1 MDGATLLRV
10 PALLSLLA
18 LAGCVN
24 GFEKYYKPSP
34 SATQVLK
41 SPYNAPASATPL
53 IYNYSNDPKVDN
65 HNAMRAG
72 YVYIGSADFYA
83 NASKVSQPQLIAQ
96 AKSVGASLVLIHTS
110 FKDTVSGS
118 IPFTVPNA
126 PVVSTV
132 NTSGTVNSYGSG
144 GYATGTY
151 SGTGTITTP
160 GGSTTYQMPYQ
171 FDRNN
176 YDATFWVKRDTSKIM
191 LGINPGPLSDAQR
204 HELQRNSG
212 IVAAVVVNGTPAFQ
226 ANILEGDI
234 LLKVNDEDL
243 IEPASMVAQVEKYA
257 GQKVT
262 FQILRDG
269 QPKTIPVTLRPS
281 QVR

>member
-10 PALLSLLA
+10 PAILSLLL

-34 SATQVLK
+34 SAAQVLK

-83 NASKVSQPQLIAQ
+83 NVRKVSQSQLIVQ

-118 IPFTVPNA
+118 VPFTVQNA

-191 LGINPGPLSDAQR
+191 LGINPGPLSDAQK
-204 HELQRNSG
+204 HQLQRNSG
-212 IVAAVVVNGTPAFQ
+212 MVVAVVVNGTPAFQ

-243 IEPASMVAQVEKYA
+243 IEPATMVAQMEKYA
-257 GQKVT
+257 GQTVT

-269 QPKTIPVTLRPS
+269 QPKSIPVTLRPS

>member
-1 MDGATLLRV
+1 VDGLSCLRTAAIFTLLV
-10 PALLSLLA
+10 V
-18 LAGCVN
+18 AGCVN

-34 SATQVLK
+34 NADQILK
-41 SPYNAPASATPL
+41 SPYNAPVSATPL

-65 HNAMRAG
+65 HNALRAG
-72 YVYIGSADFYA
+72 YVPIGSADFYA
-83 NASKVSQPQLIAQ
+83 NARKVSQSQLVAQ

-110 FKDTVSGS
+110 FRDTVSGS
-118 IPFTVPNA
+118 VPFTVPNA
-126 PVVSTV
+126 PIVSTV
-132 NTSGTVNSYGSG
+132 STSGTVNSYGSG

-191 LGINPGPLSDAQR
+191 LGINPGPLTDAQR

-234 LLKVNDEDL
+234 LLKINDEDL
-243 IEPASMVAQVEKYA
+243 IEPATMVAQTEKYA
-257 GQKVT
+257 GQTVT

-269 QPKTIPVTLRPS
+269 QPKTIRVTLRPS
-281 QVR
+281 QAR